1 MTKYVRTHDSFYL
14 QENRYKDPKQL
25 HLEIVQRIKS
35 LENSTSGYAIK
46 NILDAGCAAGE
57 FAYLLRDKFP
67 ECRISGFDLL
77 PELISKAISE
87 VKHVDFYQ
95 ADILNHEAA
104 LKDSADIVTC
114 TGVLSIFDTF
124 EKCIDN
130 LISWAKPGGTVFL
143 HSLFN
148 NFAFDVQVHY
158 NPSAL
163 YGLGPLESG
172 WNIFSKESVSKF
184 LEAAKEKKIIHH
196 YAFHDFSM
204 NKELPKQSDPVR
216 SWTIRDEH
224 HMLQITNGLM
234 LLQPHAILE
243 IRKAL

>member
-1 MTKYVRTHDSFYL
+1 MTNYVRTHDSFYL
-14 QENRYKDPKQL
+14 QENRYKDPKEL

-35 LENSTSGYAIK
+35 LEISSSGYVVES
-46 NILDAGCAAGE
+46 ILDAGCAAGE

-67 ECRISGFDLL
+67 ECNISGFDLL
-77 PELISKAISE
+77 PELISKAINE
-87 VKHVDFYQ
+87 VKNVGFYQ
-95 ADILNHEAA
+95 GDILSEDSAP
-104 LKDSADIVTC
+104 KDSADIVTC

-130 LISWAKPGGTVFL
+130 LITWAKPGGTVFL

-148 NFAFDVQVHY
+148 TFPFDVQVHY

-172 WNIFSKESVSKF
+172 WNIFSRESVSKF
-184 LEAAKEKKIIHH
+184 LDELKDKEIIQQ

-204 NKELPKQSDPVR
+204 NRELPKQPDLVR
-216 SWTIRDEH
+216 SWTFRDECDTLH
-224 HMLQITNGLM
+224 ITNALM

-243 IRKAL
+243 IRKSL